1 MSTIPT
7 SLHGLADDLD
17 GTLHHPGDPGWD
29 EARAA
34 WNLAVDQRPEAV
46 VTARSVDDVRATV
59 RAAAALGLRV
69 APQSTGHHA
78 SPMGPLDGTV
88 LLRLSAMRGVSVD
101 PERRVARVEG
111 GALWVD
117 VTAAAAEHGLAAL
130 AGSAADVGVAG
141 YTLGGGLSW
150 LARSQGLAAN
160 SVSALEVVTA
170 DGEHRRVD
178 ADHDP
183 DLFWALRGG
192 GGSFAVVTAL
202 ELRLLPLTSLE
213 AGALFFPLER
223 AGEVL
228 RAWRTWVEG
237 LPEEVTTVARV
248 LRFPPLPDLPP
259 FLSGQSLAVVE
270 LASTLDAAAT
280 AALLEPLRGL
290 GPAIDTVTTTP
301 VTELSLLHMDP
312 PGPVPGV
319 GDGVLLADVTPE
331 TLDAFLAV
339 AGPGVETPLLSLE
352 LRLLG
357 GALTPGRVRGGA
369 VDGLDAGYLCFGVAV
384 LPDPALA
391 PAVEGA
397 VQGAMAALA
406 PWHAAR
412 SFLNFAESPHD
423 GASLF
428 GDQTLARL
436 RRVKADYDPA
446 DLIRAHQQV
455 RPAEP
460 ATA

>member
-1 MSTIPT
+1 MTTTPT
-7 SLHGLADDLD
+7 SFHDLADDLD
-17 GTLHHPGDPGWD
+17 GTVHHPGDPDWD
-29 EARAA
+29 TARAA

-46 VTARSVDDVRATV
+46 VTARSVRDVQTTL
-59 RAAAALGLRV
+59 RAATARGLRV

-78 SPMGPLDGTV
+78 TPLGPLDGTV
-88 LLRLSAMRGVSVD
+88 LLRLSGMRGVTVD
-101 PERRVARVEG
+101 PARRVARVEG
-111 GALWVD
+111 GAVWAD
-117 VTAAAAEHGLAAL
+117 VTPAAAEHGLVAL

-150 LARSQGLAAN
+150 LARSHGLAAN
-160 SVSALEVVTA
+160 AVTALEVVTA

-192 GGSFAVVTAL
+192 GGSYAVVTAL
-202 ELRLLPLTSLE
+202 ELRLFPLEQLE

-223 AGEVL
+223 AEQVL
-228 RAWRTWVEG
+228 RAWTEWTEG

-259 FLSGQSLAVVE
+259 FLSGQSLTVVE

-280 AALLEPLRGL
+280 AALLEPLRAL
-290 GPAIDTVTTTP
+290 GPHVDTVMTTP
-301 VTELSLLHMDP
+301 ATGLALLHMDP

-319 GDGVLLADVTPE
+319 GDGLLLGEVTAA
-331 TLDAFLAV
+331 TLDAFLSV

-357 GALTPGRVRGGA
+357 GALSPGRTPGGA
-369 VDGLDAGYLCFGVAV
+369 VDALDARYLCFAVAV

-391 PAVEGA
+391 PAVEEA
-397 VQGAMAALA
+397 VQGVLAALA
-406 PWHAAR
+406 PWSAPR
-412 SFLNFAESPHD
+412 SFLNFAETPREV
-423 GASLF
+423 GSLF
-428 GDQTLARL
+428 GEETLARL
-436 RRVKADYDPA
+436 RRVKAQYDPT
-446 DLIRAHQQV
+446 DLVRAHHPV